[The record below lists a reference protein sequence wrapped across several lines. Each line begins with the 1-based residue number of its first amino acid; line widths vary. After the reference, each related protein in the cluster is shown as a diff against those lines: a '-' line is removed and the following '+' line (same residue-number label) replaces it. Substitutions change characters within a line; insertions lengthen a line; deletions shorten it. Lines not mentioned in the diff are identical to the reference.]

1 MRQQSHR
8 TPVDGR
14 LKSFVI
20 LPSHHP
26 HSRLE
31 QCLLVVLSVVLA
43 YLALAYLALPAL
55 WNHYEHQRRL
65 ADLPMVTRTAQGI
78 PGDPINVGLIGDKL
92 DVLCAMRAAGWYP
105 ADPVTL
111 RSSIEIAGSV
121 LLDRPY
127 HDAPVSPLFYLGRHE
142 DFAFEKPVGGS
153 ADRRHHVRFWKVLDQ
168 GQEKRPV
175 WLGDATFDRGVGV
188 SHYTGAITHHI
199 SADIDAERGLLAA
212 DLEAAQDGRCQI
224 SGDRHRR
231 DAGGAKRR
239 RRFLLHRRRG
249 VDLAAGRGVP
259 KTDNAGRHHSKP
271 DGDRDQGPDLARCCQ
286 CTAKIALM
294 WRFRSPN
301 HLCRGYELRNR
312 GTSRMTASL

>member
-1 MRQQSHR
+1 MA
-8 TPVDGR
+8 TF
-14 LKSFVI
+14 FVI

-31 QCLLVVLSVVLA
+31 QCLLIALSVVLA
-43 YLALAYLALPAL
+43 YLALAYVALPAL

-142 DFAFEKPVGGS
+142 DFAFEKPAGAS

-168 GQEKRPV
+168 GQENRPV

-199 SADIDAERGLLAA
+199 SADIDAERSLLAA
-212 DLEAAQDGRCQI
+212 DLEAAQVVDAKYQVTGIGVTLDGRNGGGDSYYTDGEVWILRLVVACQ
-224 SGDRHRR
+224 
-231 DAGGAKRR
+231 KRTTPAEIIPSPMATEIKDQIWHAVANA
-239 RRFLLHRRRG
+239 L
-249 VDLAAGRGVP
+249 P
-259 KTDNAGRHHSKP
+259 K
-271 DGDRDQGPDLARCCQ
+271 
-286 CTAKIALM
+286 
-294 WRFRSPN
+294 
-301 HLCRGYELRNR
+301 
-312 GTSRMTASL
+312 